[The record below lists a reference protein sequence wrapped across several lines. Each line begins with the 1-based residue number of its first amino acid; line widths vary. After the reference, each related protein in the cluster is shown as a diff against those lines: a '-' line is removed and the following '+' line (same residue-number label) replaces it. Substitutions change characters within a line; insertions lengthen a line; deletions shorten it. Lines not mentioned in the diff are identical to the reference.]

1 MIVIECPSC
10 GKTYA
15 NIKPALIGQ
24 STRCKGCQTKFVIEI
39 SESSGTKKS
48 SNDFLESGPKTR
60 QDFGDPKAKR
70 QSEKSIDDEFV
81 EFADEWLS
89 QDGEPVSKNQ
99 EKLTGRTSRIKE
111 ETYELLTEKKSS
123 IPPGLKPEVLPRIKS
138 DESRVVQ
145 NPPKVSTRAVQ
156 GVASRSESARL
167 TKARNI
173 QSDDLPGSDSE
184 EVGYR
189 APTWNQNWTV
199 AIACAFVG
207 IGLLVSLIIVTTAGS
222 NSKNEEVTEK
232 PVTEKPK
239 SEATIPVKPVIPE
252 SPKREIDQFASKAP
266 DPTKKEE
273 PLKNETIKKGIYE
286 SDDPEVQKGIDNVVY
301 TYKPGTVPKD
311 MEERIYNQALLETT
325 KGNVRSSVIAGMCE
339 IRGAGTIQNIKTGEA
354 KLIKAATGDDLFA
367 IFLLGRLYYLG
378 EISEKN
384 EVESRR
390 WYKKGAELNDES
402 CKTRYGYFLAEGIG
416 GPVDR
421 EAGLKILIESAN
433 QKDSLGMYFLGKIY
447 LNDQDKTNDNQ
458 IEDLL
463 EGSAR
468 SGLIATMRLL
478 SKAYLNGQLGEKNPG
493 KGVEWLRNAA
503 EKGDAES
510 QEELGDLLFFGN
522 KGVAKDLVEAKKWLE
537 KAGLNGRSGAYISLG
552 LMARSQRDYGE
563 ARKNWDQAEAM
574 GSNYATALIGETAM
588 DLARDQD
595 DIAQAMSLL
604 DKAAQKGSTPA
615 LFQMAKFYVFG
626 KTIKDSRGNEIV
638 VGLNPTKGFD
648 LCKLA
653 AERDEVS
660 AMQLLAD
667 LYSDGIGTVKNKVT
681 AQKWRTAAAKARRAA
696 NDE

>member
-48 SNDFLESGPKTR
+48 SKDFLESGPKTR

-111 ETYELLTEKKSS
+111 ETYELLTEAKSA
-123 IPPGLKPEVLPRIKS
+123 IPPVIKPQVRPPIKS
-138 DESRVVQ
+138 DEPRVGQ
-145 NPPKVSTRAVQ
+145 MPPKVSTRGVQ
-156 GVASRSESARL
+156 GGASRSESARL
-167 TKARNI
+167 SQARNI
-173 QSDDLPGSDSE
+173 QSGDLSGDSE
-184 EVGYR
+184 EVGYK

-222 NSKNEEVTEK
+222 NSKNEEVA
-232 PVTEKPK
+232 EKPK
-239 SEATIPVKPVIPE
+239 SEATTPIKPVIPE
-252 SPKREIDQFASKAP
+252 SPKRENDQIASKATEL
-266 DPTKKEE
+266 TKKEE
-273 PLKNETIKKGIYE
+273 PLKNTPMKGIYE

-301 TYKPGTVPKD
+301 TYKPGTVPKV

-325 KGNVRSSVIAGMCE
+325 KGNVRSSVVAGMCE

-354 KLIKAATGDDLFA
+354 KLIKAATGDDLLA
-367 IFLLGRLYYLG
+367 ISLLGRIYYLG
-378 EISEKN
+378 EVSEKN

-390 WYKKGAELNDES
+390 WYKKGAELNDEF
-402 CKTRYGYFLAEGIG
+402 CKTNYGYFLVEGIG
-416 GPVDR
+416 GPEDR
-421 EAGLKILIESAN
+421 EAGLKLLIESAN
-433 QKDSLGMYFLGKIY
+433 QKDSLGMYLLGKIY

-458 IEDLL
+458 IEGLL
-463 EGSAR
+463 EGSAK
-468 SGLIATMRLL
+468 SGLFVAMKLL
-478 SKAYLNGQLGEKNPG
+478 SNVYINGQLGEKNPG

-503 EKGDAES
+503 EKRDAES

-537 KAGLNGRSGAYISLG
+537 MAGLNGRSGAYISLG
-552 LMARSQRDYGE
+552 FMAKNQGDYGE
-563 ARKNWDQAEAM
+563 AGKYWSQAEAM

-588 DLARDQD
+588 ELARDQD
-595 DIAQAMSLL
+595 DIAQAISLL

-615 LFQMAKFYVFG
+615 LFQMAKFYAFG
-626 KTIKDSRGNEIV
+626 KTIKDSRGNDIIA
-638 VGLNPTKGFD
+638 GLNPIKGFE
-648 LCKLA
+648 LCKIA
-653 AERDEVS
+653 AEKDDIS